1 MRKNSQKNSQILF
14 AAKRYRKTKAFFNT
28 FMQKPSVKAKK
39 NPIKFIKSLF
49 CYFGSFVSKAD
60 ICTKYT

>member
-1 MRKNSQKNSQILF
+1 MRKNSQENSQENSQILF
-14 AAKRYRKTKAFFNT
+14 AAKTYRKTKAFFNT

-49 CYFGSFVSKAD
+49 CYF
-60 ICTKYT
+60 